1 MLLSSEK
8 GQVTV
13 FEPPQGWGPALMEY
27 LSIEPWRIPIVM
39 LSALGIYLT
48 FLVLVRIFGVRVLS
62 GWNGFDAVIIIM
74 FGAVAGRVIIGHP
87 PTLASGMVGL
97 GTLMLLESVF
107 GAVQSVTGIRHINHK
122 PRVIMAHG
130 KFVVRHLKRSHL
142 APAEVYAALRKSGV
156 SQLSQVQCVVLEA
169 TGQLS
174 IVREGV
180 EIDPQLL
187 RGVVGADKVLKRR
200 PGRPR

>member
-1 MLLSSEK
+1 M
-8 GQVTV
+8 

-27 LSIEPWRIPIVM
+27 LGIEPWRIPIVM

>member
-1 MLLSSEK
+1 M
-8 GQVTV
+8 

-187 RGVVGADKVLKRR
+187 RGVVGADKVLKKR
-200 PGRPR
+200 PGRLR

>member
-1 MLLSSEK
+1 M
-8 GQVTV
+8 TV
-13 FEPPQGWGPALMEY
+13 FEPPQGWGPALIEY
-27 LSIEPWRIPIVM
+27 LGIEPWRIPIVM

-200 PGRPR
+200 PGRLR

>member
-1 MLLSSEK
+1 M
-8 GQVTV
+8 TV
-13 FEPPQGWGPALMEY
+13 FEPPQGWGPALIEY
-27 LSIEPWRIPIVM
+27 LGIEPWRIPIVM

-97 GTLMLLESVF
+97 GTLMLLESIF
-107 GAVQSVTGIRHINHK
+107 GAIQSVTGIRHINHK

-130 KFVVRHLKRSHL
+130 KFVVRHLKRAHL
-142 APAEVYAALRKSGV
+142 APAEVYAALRKAGI

-180 EIDPQLL
+180 QIDPQLL
-187 RGVVGADKVLKRR
+187 RGVVGADKVLKKR
-200 PGRPR
+200 

>member
-1 MLLSSEK
+1 M
-8 GQVTV
+8 
-13 FEPPQGWGPALMEY
+13 FEPPQGWGPALIEY
-27 LSIEPWRIPIVM
+27 LGIEPWRIPIVM

-187 RGVVGADKVLKRR
+187 RGVVGADKVLKKR
-200 PGRPR
+200 PGRLR

>member
-1 MLLSSEK
+1 M
-8 GQVTV
+8 

-107 GAVQSVTGIRHINHK
+107 GAVQSVTV
-122 PRVIMAHG
+122 RVIMAHG

-142 APAEVYAALRKSGV
+142 APAEVYAALRKAGV

-187 RGVVGADKVLKRR
+187 RGVVGADKVLKKR
-200 PGRPR
+200 PGRLR